1 MNTEELTAWL
11 RLSLT
16 DGVGNDA
23 AQRLLAQFGSPE
35 AVFEQPASALREV
48 VSSAQADAL
57 LEPPITLEMQL
68 ALTQHWLAQ
77 SHAACERAVWCLGD
91 APYPGSLLQLSDPP
105 LMLYAQ
111 GQLSSPLPPAVAVV
125 GSRNPTPQGSQNAQQ
140 FAEALAL
147 AGLCV
152 VSGLAL
158 GVDGAA
164 HRGALRA
171 NQLQSLDVL
180 RTVAVVGTGLDRVYP
195 RQHHALAQAI
205 AAHGWLLSEYP
216 LGASALPHHFPQRN
230 RLIAALGL
238 GTLVVEAALQSGSL
252 ITAQM
257 ALAMG
262 REVLAL
268 PGSIHSPQ
276 SRGCHA
282 LIKEGAKLVE
292 TAQDVLEELLSPG
305 VMAHAARLGR
315 GDDGEGS
322 GDGEGYGDGED
333 GDNDGGNNSNS
344 SDDDTA
350 AAGDDTTDQP
360 SRIHAGKP
368 NTSPQDLLDHLDHEP
383 ISLDALQTR
392 CGWDTP
398 TLLSTLLTL
407 ELQGS
412 VARLPG
418 GLFQRLSSL

>member
-23 AQRLLAQFGSPE
+23 AQRLLTHFGSPE

-57 LEPPITLEMQL
+57 LEPPLTLEMQL

-91 APYPGSLLQLSDPP
+91 AHYPTALLQLSDPP

-125 GSRNPTPQGSQNAQQ
+125 GSRNPTPQGAQTANQ
-140 FAEALAL
+140 LSEALART
-147 AGLCV
+147 GLCV

-164 HRGALRA
+164 HRGAL
-171 NQLQSLDVL
+171 QSNNGSSALATLATRPTQAPAHNSADVQSTSTL
-180 RTVAVVGTGLDRVYP
+180 RTIAVVGTGLDRVYP

-205 AAHGWLLSEYP
+205 TQHGWMLSEYP
-216 LGASALPHHFPQRN
+216 LGTPPLAHHFPRRN

-252 ITAQM
+252 ITAHL
-257 ALAMG
+257 ALELG
-262 REVLAL
+262 REVMAI
-268 PGSIHSPQ
+268 PGSIHAPQ

-292 TAQDVLEELLSPG
+292 TAQDVLEELQPLPTG
-305 VMAHAARLGR
+305 LLMH
-315 GDDGEGS
+315 
-322 GDGEGYGDGED
+322 
-333 GDNDGGNNSNS
+333 NSNS
-344 SDDDTA
+344 EVAT
-350 AAGDDTTDQP
+350 P
-360 SRIHAGKP
+360 SPEHP
-368 NTSPQDLLDHLDHEP
+368 LLAHMGHVP
-383 ISLDALQTR
+383 VSLDALQTR
-392 CGWDTP
+392 SAWDAP
-398 TLLSTLLTL
+398 TLLGALLTL
-407 ELQGS
+407 ELEGV

-418 GLFQRLSSL
+418 GLYQRLNAI

>member
-23 AQRLLAQFGSPE
+23 AQRLLTHFGSPE

-57 LEPPITLEMQL
+57 LEPPLTLDMQL

-77 SHAACERAVWCLGD
+77 SHAACERAVWCLGH
-91 APYPGSLLQLSDPP
+91 ALYPAALLQLSDPP

-125 GSRNPTPQGSQNAQQ
+125 GSRNPTPQGAQTAEQ
-140 FAEALAL
+140 LSEALAR

-164 HRGALRA
+164 HRGAL
-171 NQLQSLDVL
+171 QSGSGLSSLATQAPEQSSPDVQNKPML
-180 RTVAVVGTGLDRVYP
+180 RTIAVVGTGLDRAYP

-205 AAHGWLLSEYP
+205 TQHGWLLSEYP
-216 LGASALPHHFPQRN
+216 LGTPPLAHHFPRRN

-252 ITAQM
+252 ITAHL
-257 ALAMG
+257 ALELG
-262 REVLAL
+262 REVMAI
-268 PGSIHSPQ
+268 PGSIHAPQ

-292 TAQDVLEELLSPG
+292 TAQDVLEELQPLPTGLLMHNNNDQATTGSPEHPLL
-305 VMAHAARLGR
+305 AHMGHV
-315 GDDGEGS
+315 
-322 GDGEGYGDGED
+322 
-333 GDNDGGNNSNS
+333 
-344 SDDDTA
+344 
-350 AAGDDTTDQP
+350 P
-360 SRIHAGKP
+360 V
-368 NTSPQDLLDHLDHEP
+368 
-383 ISLDALQTR
+383 SLDALQTR
-392 CGWDTP
+392 SAWDAP
-398 TLLSTLLTL
+398 TLLGALLTL
-407 ELQGS
+407 ELEGV

-418 GLFQRLSSL
+418 GLYQRLNAI